1 MDLAAQTKVRKQIRA
16 FAVAWLGITV
26 LMGACTFVAIYMAYG
41 YVSENSASN
50 IAIPAPTTG
59 AQMALLPTFTPF
71 PTRGAVVVP
80 TQAPPTPIPLE
91 GQGGG
96 AAAAEATE
104 EAQDSE
110 PTEEAEPTIA
120 PTILPVDNRRF
131 NVGIQV
137 QKSPDGKDDI
147 WFDLVSDKLHMNWV
161 KIQVRWENH
170 EVEEGEYNFEEYEWV
185 TLTNAIEAAA
195 ERDIKVMLSVV
206 TAPEWAREPGIDTS
220 RHGPPADPEDY
231 ANFLEVL
238 LERYEGKVHAIEV
251 WNEMNLDREW
261 TSINGLRAENY
272 VALLRVAYER
282 IKNIDPGIIVISGA
296 LSPTG
301 LSDYVRAVD
310 DFAYMDE
317 MIAAGMLNY
326 ADCVG
331 AHHNGLNV
339 SPEYTWNTLPNDP
352 SATFRGPWDTPHH
365 SWSFRSTLAS
375 YADKIR
381 LAGEDHKLCVTEFGW
396 PSAEG
401 MSGYPDGFEF
411 ARDNTLDE
419 QEEWTIIALDWMK
432 EEDIVWLAWLW
443 NLNYGPQAGWDPNN
457 DNVPWSI
464 IGPDWQFRPVFDAMA
479 EWQEENGERLNPE
492 A

>member
-1 MDLAAQTKVRKQIRA
+1 MAAQSKVRKQIRA
-16 FAVAWLGITV
+16 FVVAWLGITL

-41 YVSENSASN
+41 FVSDSVASN
-50 IAIPAPTTG
+50 VAILAPTTS
-59 AQMALLPTFTPF
+59 AQQVALLPSFTPF
-71 PTRGAVVVP
+71 PTRGAVIVP
-80 TQAPPTPIPLE
+80 TQAPPTPVPLQSGDSQAALQND
-91 GQGGG
+91 GQGG
-96 AAAAEATE
+96 E
-104 EAQDSE
+104 EEE
-110 PTEEAEPTIA
+110 PTEPPEPTIA
-120 PTILPVDNRRF
+120 PTFLPVDNRRF

-161 KIQVRWENH
+161 KLQVRWEDYAP
-170 EVEEGEYNFEEYEWV
+170 EEGDYDFEAYEWV
-185 TLTNAIEAAA
+185 TLNNAVEAAA
-195 ERDIKVMLSVV
+195 ERDIKVMISVV

-220 RHGPPADPEDY
+220 RHGPPADNEDY
-231 ANFLEVL
+231 ADFVAAV
-238 LERYEGKVHAIEV
+238 LERFPGKIHAVEV

-261 TSINGLRAENY
+261 TSAKGLSAANY
-272 VALLRVAYER
+272 VALLRTAYQR
-282 IKNIDPGIIVISGA
+282 IKEVDPGIIVISGA

-301 LSDYVRAVD
+301 LSDYVRAID
-310 DFAYMDE
+310 DFDYMDQ
-317 MIAAGMLNY
+317 MIEAGMLNY

-339 SPEYTWNTLPNDP
+339 SPQYTWDNLPNDA
-352 SATFRGPWDTPHH
+352 SATFRGPWETPHH
-365 SWSFRSTLAS
+365 SWSFRSTLAT
-375 YADKIR
+375 YANKIR
-381 LAGEDHKLCVTEFGW
+381 LADGDQKLCVTEFGW
-396 PSAEG
+396 PSSEG
-401 MSGYPDGFEF
+401 MSGYPSGFEF
-411 ARDNTLDE
+411 ARDNTLKE
-419 QEEWTIIALDWMK
+419 QEEWTIQALEFMK